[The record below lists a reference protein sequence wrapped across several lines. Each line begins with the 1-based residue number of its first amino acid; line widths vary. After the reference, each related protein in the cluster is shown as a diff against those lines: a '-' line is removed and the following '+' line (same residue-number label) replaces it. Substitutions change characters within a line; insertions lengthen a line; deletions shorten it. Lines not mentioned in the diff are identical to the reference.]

1 MSEHIPAFK
10 VSIEDKDLTAIVS
23 PRLINLTLTLC
34 RGDESDQLDIALD
47 DSDGKLALPPRGA
60 QIALALG
67 WQASGL
73 VDMGK
78 FTVDEVEHSGA
89 PDTITLRA
97 RSANLIDTFKQQQE
111 HSFHKTTLG
120 AIIEAIAFRNELA
133 SGVSARLRDT
143 AVEHIDQT
151 HESDAAFLRRL
162 GRKYDA
168 VATVKNDTLLF
179 IPINQSRTA
188 SGKALPV
195 IPITRAL
202 GDGHRYHS
210 AESDAYTGVRA
221 FWHDERYARRRSVV
235 AGVPGNSKRLR
246 TTFANETDARAAAVA
261 EWQRILR
268 GLATFEMSLAL
279 GNPAVF
285 PQSPVTVKGFKPEID
300 ATEWLSVKVTHS
312 LGGNGFTT
320 RVEFET
326 KTEAVEAERE
336 EEKDPDEGITGVV
349 AKWKDVAAKK
359 KKAGQEQAGA
369 EGTLKTLEHLY
380 HSKHAAKRA
389 ALHAWKR
396 IEEVRD
402 IIRENSEGPRKPKEN
417 EANNGDKIA

>member
-188 SGKALPV
+188 SGKALPI

-261 EWQRILR
+261 EWQRIQR

-359 KKAGQEQAGA
+359 KKTGQEMAGSKA
-369 EGTLKTLEHLY
+369 KLKTLEHIY
-380 HSKHAAKRA
+380 KSKSGAKRA
-389 ALHAWKR
+389 AKTAWNHIK
-396 IEEVRD
+396 EVRD
-402 IIRENSEGPRKPKEN
+402 IIRENSEEPWKPGNSDNAEYS
-417 EANNGDKIA
+417 EV

>member
-34 RGDESDQLDIALD
+34 RGDESDQLDISLD

-67 WQASGL
+67 WQATGL

-78 FTVDEVEHSGA
+78 FTVDEVEHNGA

-143 AVEHIDQT
+143 AIEHIDQT

-179 IPINQSRTA
+179 IPHQPEPHGQRQGA
-188 SGKALPV
+188 ARDPHHARPGRRPPLPQRRERRLHG
-195 IPITRAL
+195 RA
-202 GDGHRYHS
+202 
-210 AESDAYTGVRA
+210 
-221 FWHDERYARRRSVV
+221 
-235 AGVPGNSKRLR
+235 RL
-246 TTFANETDARAAAVA
+246 
-261 EWQRILR
+261 
-268 GLATFEMSLAL
+268 LA
-279 GNPAVF
+279 
-285 PQSPVTVKGFKPEID
+285 
-300 ATEWLSVKVTHS
+300 
-312 LGGNGFTT
+312 
-320 RVEFET
+320 
-326 KTEAVEAERE
+326 
-336 EEKDPDEGITGVV
+336 
-349 AKWKDVAAKK
+349 
-359 KKAGQEQAGA
+359 
-369 EGTLKTLEHLY
+369 
-380 HSKHAAKRA
+380 
-389 ALHAWKR
+389 
-396 IEEVRD
+396 
-402 IIRENSEGPRKPKEN
+402 
-417 EANNGDKIA
+417 

>member
-1 MSEHIPAFK
+1 MRPVRPA
-10 VSIEDKDLTAIVS
+10 
-23 PRLINLTLTLC
+23 
-34 RGDESDQLDIALD
+34 
-47 DSDGKLALPPRGA
+47 
-60 QIALALG
+60 
-67 WQASGL
+67 
-73 VDMGK
+73 
-78 FTVDEVEHSGA
+78 
-89 PDTITLRA
+89 
-97 RSANLIDTFKQQQE
+97 DTFKQQQE

-143 AVEHIDQT
+143 AIEHIDQT

-188 SGKALPV
+188 SGKALPI

-210 AESDAYTGVRA
+210 AESDAYTSVRA

-246 TTFANETDARAAAVA
+246 ATFANETDARAAAVA

-285 PQSPVTVKGFKPEID
+285 PQSPVTVNGFKPEID

-336 EEKDPDEGITGVV
+336 DEKDPDEGITGVV

-369 EGTLKTLEHLY
+369 TGKLKTLEHLY
-380 HSKHAAKRA
+380 KSKQAAKRA
-389 ALHAWKR
+389 VLNAWR
-396 IEEVRD
+396 HIEEVRD
-402 IIRENSEGPRKPKEN
+402 IIRENKE
-417 EANNGDKIA
+417 EPWRPTQ

>member
-1 MSEHIPAFK
+1 MTDHIPAFK
-10 VSIEDKDLTAIVS
+10 ISIEDKDLTAIVS
-23 PRLINLTLTLC
+23 PRLVNLTLNLC
-34 RGDESDQLDIALD
+34 RGDESDQLDISLD

-67 WQASGL
+67 WQSSGL

-97 RSANLIDTFKQQQE
+97 RSANLIDKFKRQE
-111 HSFHKTTLG
+111 ERSFHNTTLG
-120 AIIEAIAFRNELA
+120 AIIELIAFNNELE
-133 SGVSARLRDT
+133 SGISARLRDI
-143 AVEHIDQT
+143 VIKHIDQT

-162 GRKYDA
+162 GKKYDA
-168 VATVKNDTLLF
+168 VATVKNGKLLF
-179 IPINQSRTA
+179 VPINESRTA
-188 SGKALPV
+188 SGKALP
-195 IPITRAL
+195 IIAITRMM

-246 TTFANETDARAAAVA
+246 TTFATEADARAAAVA

-268 GLATFEMSLAL
+268 GLATFEVSLAL

-285 PQSPVTVKGFKPEID
+285 PQSPVTVKGYKPEID
-300 ATEWLSVKVTHS
+300 TTEWLSIRVTHS
-312 LGGNGFTT
+312 LGGGGFTT

-326 KTEAVEAERE
+326 KTEAVEIERE
-336 EEKDPDEGITGVV
+336 VETDPDEGITGVL
-349 AKWKDVAAKK
+349 ANWKDVAAKK
-359 KKAGQEQAGA
+359 KKTGQERAGA
-369 EGTLKTLEHLY
+369 AGKLKTIDHLY
-380 HSKHAAKRA
+380 KTKQAAKRA
-389 ALHAWKR
+389 ATQEWER
-396 IEEVRD
+396 IREVRE
-402 IIRENSEGPRKPKEN
+402 IIRENREEPEEVGS
-417 EANNGDKIA
+417 

>member
-34 RGDESDQLDIALD
+34 RGDESDQLDISLD

-73 VDMGK
+73 VDLGK

-143 AVEHIDQT
+143 AIEHIDQT

-221 FWHDERYARRRSVV
+221 FWHDERYARRSSVA
-235 AGVPGNSKRLR
+235 AGVPWGARVRSAVR
-246 TTFANETDARAAAVA
+246 TRAEPLGSVKACSAESLIEPRTPAHGARGCRAAA
-261 EWQRILR
+261 
-268 GLATFEMSLAL
+268 AL
-279 GNPAVF
+279 GGFGAGPALRI
-285 PQSPVTVKGFKPEID
+285 SHAG
-300 ATEWLSVKVTHS
+300 
-312 LGGNGFTT
+312 
-320 RVEFET
+320 
-326 KTEAVEAERE
+326 RE
-336 EEKDPDEGITGVV
+336 
-349 AKWKDVAAKK
+349 
-359 KKAGQEQAGA
+359 GA
-369 EGTLKTLEHLY
+369 LLA
-380 HSKHAAKRA
+380 S
-389 ALHAWKR
+389 
-396 IEEVRD
+396 
-402 IIRENSEGPRKPKEN
+402 
-417 EANNGDKIA
+417 DKQ

>member
-1 MSEHIPAFK
+1 MTDHIPTFK
-10 VSIEDKDLTAIVS
+10 ISIEDKDLTAIVS
-23 PRLINLTLTLC
+23 PRLVNLTLNLC
-34 RGDESDQLDIALD
+34 RGDESDQLDISLD

-60 QIALALG
+60 QIAVALG
-67 WQASGL
+67 WQSSGL

-97 RSANLIDTFKQQQE
+97 RSANLIDKFKRQE
-111 HSFHKTTLG
+111 ERSFHNTTLG
-120 AIIEAIAFRNELA
+120 AIIELIAFQNELA
-133 SGVSARLRDT
+133 SGISASLRDT
-143 AVEHIDQT
+143 GVPHIDQT

-162 GRKYDA
+162 GKKYDA

-179 IPINQSRTA
+179 IPINQSRTV

-195 IPITRAL
+195 ITITRAL

-210 AESDAYTGVRA
+210 AESNAYTGVRA

-246 TTFANETDARAAAVA
+246 TIFATEADARASAVA

-300 ATEWLSVKVTHS
+300 ATPWLSTKVTHS
-312 LGGNGFTT
+312 LGGSGFTT

-326 KTEAVEAERE
+326 KTEVVEAERE
-336 EEKDPDEGITGVV
+336 EEKDPDEGITGVL
-349 AKWKDVAAKK
+349 AKWTDVAAKK
-359 KKAGQEQAGA
+359 KKEGQEQAGA
-369 EGTLKTLEHLY
+369 AGTLKTLEHIY
-380 HSKHAAKRA
+380 HSKQAAKRA
-389 ALHAWKR
+389 VLHAWR
-396 IEEVRD
+396 HIQEVRN
-402 IIRENSEGPRKPKEN
+402 IIRENGE
-417 EANNGDKIA
+417 

>member
-1 MSEHIPAFK
+1 MSDHIPAFR
-10 VSIEDKDLTAIVS
+10 VTIEDRDITSIVS

-34 RGDESDQLDIALD
+34 RGDESDQLDLSLD
-47 DSDGKLALPPRGA
+47 DSDGKLAMPPRGA

-67 WQASGL
+67 WQDSGL

-89 PDTITLRA
+89 PDTVTLRA

-111 HSFHKTTLG
+111 RSFHKTTLG
-120 AIIEAIAFRNELA
+120 AIIEAIAFQNELA

-143 AVEHIDQT
+143 VIDHIDQT

-162 GRKYDA
+162 GKKYDA

-188 SGKALPV
+188 SGKALPL
-195 IPITRAL
+195 IAITRAL

-221 FWHDERYARRRSVV
+221 FWHDERYGLRRSVV

-268 GLATFEMSLAL
+268 GLATFEMTLAL

-285 PQSPVTVKGFKPEID
+285 PQSPVTVTGFKTEID
-300 ATEWLSVKVTHS
+300 TTEWLSVKVTHS

-326 KTEAVEAERE
+326 KTEAVEVERE
-336 EEKDPDEGITGVV
+336 DEKDPDEGITGVV
-349 AKWKDVAAKK
+349 AKWKDVARKK
-359 KKAGQEQAGA
+359 QTAGQEQAGA
-369 EGTLKTLEHLY
+369 KGNLKTLEHLY
-380 HSKHAAKRA
+380 KSKQGAKRA
-389 ALHAWKR
+389 AKLAWEK
-396 IEEVRD
+396 IKEVRE
-402 IIRENSEGPRKPKEN
+402 IIKEN
-417 EANNGDKIA
+417 ADQQ

>member
-1 MSEHIPAFK
+1 MYGTPA
-10 VSIEDKDLTAIVS
+10 
-23 PRLINLTLTLC
+23 
-34 RGDESDQLDIALD
+34 G
-47 DSDGKLALPPRGA
+47 
-60 QIALALG
+60 
-67 WQASGL
+67 SGGSGGML
-73 VDMGK
+73 VL
-78 FTVDEVEHSGA
+78 VV
-89 PDTITLRA
+89 
-97 RSANLIDTFKQQQE
+97 NLIDTFKQQQR
-111 HSFHKTTLG
+111 SFHNTTLG
-120 AIIEAIAFRNELA
+120 AIIEVIAFQNELA
-133 SGVSARLRDT
+133 SGISASLRDT
-143 AVEHIDQT
+143 AVPHIDQT

-162 GRKYDA
+162 GKKYDA
-168 VATVKNDTLLF
+168 VVTVKNDTLLF

-246 TTFANETDARAAAVA
+246 TTFATEADARTAAMA

-300 ATEWLSVKVTHS
+300 AMPWLSTKVTHS
-312 LGGNGFTT
+312 LGASGFTT

-326 KTEAVEAERE
+326 KTEAVEVERE
-336 EEKDPDEGITGVV
+336 VETDPDEGITGVV

-359 KKAGQEQAGA
+359 KKAGQETAGTA
-369 EGTLKTLEHLY
+369 GKLKELDHIY
-380 HSKHAAKRA
+380 KSKSSAKGAAKRA
-389 ALHAWKR
+389 WQHIK
-396 IEEVRD
+396 EVRE
-402 IIRENSEGPRKPKEN
+402 IIREKSE
-417 EANNGDKIA
+417 

>member
-10 VSIEDKDLTAIVS
+10 VSIEDKDLTAVVS

-34 RGDESDQLDIALD
+34 RGDESDRLDIALD
-47 DSDGKLALPPRGA
+47 DSDGKLAMPPRGA
-60 QIALALG
+60 QIVLALG

-143 AVEHIDQT
+143 VVEHIDQT

-210 AESDAYTGVRA
+210 AESDACTGVRA

-285 PQSPVTVKGFKPEID
+285 PQSPVTVQGFKPEID

-312 LGGNGFTT
+312 LGGSGFTT

-359 KKAGQEQAGA
+359 KKTGQEMAGSKA
-369 EGTLKTLEHLY
+369 KLKTLEHLY
-380 HSKHAAKRA
+380 HSKQAAKRA
-389 ALHAWKR
+389 ALHAWQHIK
-396 IEEVRD
+396 EVRD
-402 IIRENSEGPRKPKEN
+402 IIRENSEEPWKPMQTATGA
-417 EANNGDKIA
+417 EAP